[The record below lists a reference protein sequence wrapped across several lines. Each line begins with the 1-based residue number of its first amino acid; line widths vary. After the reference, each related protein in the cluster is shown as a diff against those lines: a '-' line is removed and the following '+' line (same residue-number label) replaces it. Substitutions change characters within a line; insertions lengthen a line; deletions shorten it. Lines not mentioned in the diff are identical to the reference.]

1 MKLYFENRT
10 AEIFEMSPPPT
21 FQELHG
27 PFIVTTESTND
38 IKKLLGKSW
47 DQVISASFWD
57 RNFSIPCWLSQ
68 KGLKYYLP
76 AIIIS
81 STSEYE
87 LTGTTSIAADTVVS
101 ILELYTNK
109 DWEIYSDDQQ
119 ELIFEW
125 IDYLKL
131 NFSSICFA

>member
-1 MKLYFENRT
+1 MKQYFENRT
-10 AEIFEMSPPPT
+10 FELFETSPQPT

-27 PFIVTTESTND
+27 AFLETTESAND

-47 DQVISASFWD
+47 NQVINASFWD
-57 RNFSIPCWLSQ
+57 RNFSILGWLSQ

-81 STSEYE
+81 STREYE
-87 LTGTTSIAADTVVS
+87 LTGTTSIAADIVVS
-101 ILELYTNK
+101 ILELYSNK
-109 DWEIYSDDQQ
+109 DWEIYSNDQQ
-119 ELIFEW
+119 ELIFRW

>member
-1 MKLYFENRT
+1 MKQYFEKR
-10 AEIFEMSPPPT
+10 AVEIFGMSPPPT

-27 PFIVTTESTND
+27 PFMVTTETTND
-38 IKKLLGKSW
+38 IKELLGKSW
-47 DQVISASFWD
+47 NQVISASFWD
-57 RNFSIPCWLSQ
+57 RNYSIPCWLSQ

-87 LTGTTSIAADTVVS
+87 LTGTTTIAADTVVS
-101 ILELYTNK
+101 ILESYTDK

-131 NFSSICFA
+131 DFSYI

>member
-1 MKLYFENRT
+1 
-10 AEIFEMSPPPT
+10 MSPPPT

-27 PFIVTTESTND
+27 AFLETTESAND

-47 DQVISASFWD
+47 DQVINISFWD
-57 RNFSIPCWLSQ
+57 RNFSIPVWLSQ

-87 LTGTTSIAADTVVS
+87 LTGNTSIAADTVVS

-119 ELIFEW
+119 ELIFKW
-125 IDYLKL
+125 IDYLNI